1 MLIKKK
7 LISIIS
13 SVLVL
18 SLFFTGCSNSFNQN
32 VDSKD
37 IISNEESLVVEA
49 GKNPEKLDVES
60 IMEQLT
66 ADDYLS
72 RVVGTDENTK
82 STEFIKN
89 YFEAIG
95 LEPFNNGS
103 FYHEVN
109 LSKEM
114 RSIFNPNEENDN
126 KVENVLG
133 VIKGE
138 DSSEAV
144 VISAHFDHVTVREKL
159 GETSSNNNGQQ
170 IVVSKIQGAVDNA
183 SGVSVLLEAAKDLA
197 KHYKGEKPPHDI
209 IFAAFNAE
217 ELGLIGSSKFVTDFR
232 DNYENWYNINID
244 CVGIKGDE
252 GLAVKNTNPTCQE
265 LYDDF
270 IEVLDKD
277 KVSYEMVPYAMN
289 KDGAIVGSSD
299 HMVFR
304 RDSTPSLVIGQD
316 GIVGIVHT
324 EDDNMSIIDFEL
336 IENIKDALV
345 DFIIESD
352 SKIY

>member
-1 MLIKKK
+1 MYIKKK
-7 LISIIS
+7 IVSIIS
-13 SVLVL
+13 SILVF
-18 SLFFTGCSNSFNQN
+18 SLIFTGCSNNDN
-32 VDSKD
+32 KDVVSKD
-37 IISNEESLVVEA
+37 IITNAEDSSIEA
-49 GKNPEKLDVES
+49 GKNPEDLNIES

-66 ADDYLS
+66 CDEYLS

-103 FYHEVN
+103 YYHEVS

-114 RSIFNPNEENDN
+114 RSVFIPNEENDN
-126 KVENVLG
+126 EVNNVLG
-133 VIKGE
+133 VIKGN
-138 DSSEAV
+138 DSSKAI
-144 VISAHFDHVTVREKL
+144 VISAHLDHVTVRQKL
-159 GETSSNNNGQQ
+159 EETASSSKAQE

-183 SGVSVLLEAAKDLA
+183 SGVSVLLESAKDLA
-197 KHYKGEKPPHDI
+197 NHYKNENPPYDI

-217 ELGLIGSSKFVTDFR
+217 ELGLIGSSKFVSDFR
-232 DNYENWYNINID
+232 KNYDDWYNINID
-244 CVGIKGDE
+244 CIGIKGDE

-270 IEVLDKD
+270 IGVLDED
-277 KVSYEMVPYAMN
+277 QVEYEMVPYAMN
-289 KDGAIVGSSD
+289 EEGAIVGSSD
-299 HMVFR
+299 HMAFR
-304 RDSTPSLVIGQD
+304 RDNDASLVIGQD

-336 IENIKDALV
+336 IEDIKDALV
-345 DFIIESD
+345 DFIIDNEG
-352 SKIY
+352 KIY